1 MTGAETLDVAR
12 DAIWT
17 IVVVSS
23 PLMLVGLVVGVVV
36 SLFQALTQIQEQ
48 TLIFVPKILAI
59 FVTLLLALP
68 FMADSLHSHM
78 LRISS
83 RIIGGLLDY
92 APVMHIYIS
101 LLPALV
107 AAFLLRFSRLCAI
120 AGLLTR

>member
-23 PLMLVGLVVGVVV
+23 RLVVGVVV

-78 LRISS
+78 MRISS
-83 RIIGGLLDY
+83 RIIGG
-92 APVMHIYIS
+92 
-101 LLPALV
+101 
-107 AAFLLRFSRLCAI
+107 
-120 AGLLTR
+120 